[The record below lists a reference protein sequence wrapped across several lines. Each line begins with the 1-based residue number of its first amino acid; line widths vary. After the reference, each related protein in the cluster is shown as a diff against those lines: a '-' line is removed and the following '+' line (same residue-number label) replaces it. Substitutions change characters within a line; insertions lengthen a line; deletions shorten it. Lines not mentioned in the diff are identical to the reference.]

1 MLLRFLSRRD
11 PGPHQRGARLLGSLL
26 LCVGVLASGPL
37 LADDDDDEPGEG
49 EGAVRVLEG
58 GTVAV
63 VLDDE
68 LRDAIGVR
76 TQALVASERRESYGA
91 WVQVV
96 NTVPLIEAR
105 SQYALSVATES
116 VTDVDMQTARAEYR
130 RLVELGERGRIVSP
144 QDLRRAEGEFQ
155 RQQALVRTEQI
166 RQLTIRDELAQAWSP
181 QLADAVLA
189 DEDSLIRAVVERE
202 RVLLRLTLPPGR
214 TLIADEGT
222 GEAARVDVR
231 LPDGAGRAPRRL
243 AAQVLAP
250 ATETDARLQ
259 GETWWLS
266 VPSQRLRTGMRLSA
280 QVEAADGTAERGALV
295 PSQAVVWH
303 DGRPWVYV
311 AVEGEDDDEEADH
324 GVAYARQDLSQAAEQ
339 FDGWFAMT
347 GVAPGQEVVVSG
359 ATTLLSEEYRWQIP
373 TEDDDDDD

>member
-1 MLLRFLSRRD
+1 M
-11 PGPHQRGARLLGSLL
+11 
-26 LCVGVLASGPL
+26 CCGPL
-37 LADDDDDEPGEG
+37 LADDDDDEPGES

-58 GTVAV
+58 GAVAV

-68 LRDAIGVR
+68 LRDAIGVQ
-76 TQALVASERRESYGA
+76 TQALVAAERRDSYSA

-96 NTVPLIEAR
+96 NTAPLIEAR

-116 VTDVDMQTARAEYR
+116 VSDVDMQTARAEYR
-130 RLVELGERGRIVSP
+130 RLVELGDRGRIVSS
-144 QDLRRAEGEFQ
+144 QDLRRAQGEFQ

-166 RQLTIRDELAQAWSP
+166 RQLAIRDELAQAWSP
-181 QLADAVLA
+181 QLADAVVA
-189 DEDSLIRAVVERE
+189 DDDPLIRAVVERE
-202 RVLLRLTLPPGR
+202 RVLLRLTLPSGR
-214 TLIADEGT
+214 SLIADEST
-222 GEAARVDVR
+222 GPDARVDVL
-231 LPDGAGRAPRRL
+231 LPDGVGRAPRRL

-250 ATETDARLQ
+250 ATGTDARLQ

-280 QVEAADGTAERGALV
+280 QVETANGTAQRGALV
-295 PSQAVVWH
+295 PRQAVVWH

-311 AVEGEDDDEEADH
+311 AVEAEDDAES
-324 GVAYARQDLSQAAEQ
+324 GVAYARQDLSQAVEQ
-339 FDGWFAMT
+339 FDGWFAMI
-347 GVAPGQEVVVSG
+347 GVMPGQEVVVRG